1 MINWQGTVISQYN
14 AACGMIPSMVM
25 TPEERRLARNASS
38 RKWVQA
44 NLEKHRAAVKRCRQ
58 TPEAKERHRQRQLI
72 YVAAHREQE
81 RLRVIKWR
89 EDHPGAAVA
98 MRWRYYVANTKKVID
113 GQIRYAKANAEACRL
128 RSRDYKGR
136 KRAGGGRL
144 SRGRI
149 KALLVEQQGRCKVCS
164 VDLSE
169 TGYHVD
175 HIVALARGGKHC
187 DENVQALCPTCNRR
201 KNVKSH
207 IEFLEARL

>member
-1 MINWQGTVISQYN
+1 MV
-14 AACGMIPSMVM
+14 AVMVM
-25 TPEERRLARNASS
+25 TPEERRLARNAST

-58 TPEAKERHRQRQLI
+58 TPEAKERHRQRQLV
-72 YVAAHREQE
+72 YAATHREQE

-98 MRWRYYVANTKKVID
+98 MRRRYYVANTKKVID
-113 GQIRYAKANAEACRL
+113 AQTRYAKANADACKL

-149 KALLVEQQGRCKVCS
+149 KALLIEQHGKCNICS
-164 VDLSE
+164 CELSE
-169 TGYHVD
+169 VGYHVD
-175 HIVALARGGKHC
+175 HIVALARGGKHR
-187 DENVQALCPTCNRR
+187 DDNVQALCPTCNRR
-201 KNVKSH
+201 KHAKSH
-207 IEFLEARL
+207 TEFLGAI